1 MSPDG
6 SAALAAAPVDAAD
19 PVVAQA
25 RERAADIDAGRED
38 PRATVRLAG
47 DLGLLDA
54 PLVRVTGLVE
64 EVAGECL
71 STAFSL
77 WAQRMVL
84 TYLRT
89 AALHTAAA
97 ADGELIEGV
106 GSGAVP
112 GCTAMA
118 PTLRD
123 VAGIAPVPVVAERTS
138 VGLRRHGPIHW
149 ASQLYPDAVVV
160 LPVRVGE
167 DPGTAER
174 AVVRIRLSDPG
185 VQVAPA
191 PPLLALDATASSS
204 ARLDGVAVA
213 PDAVLSTDLAGFVA
227 TVRPTFLLLQTAFC
241 TGLATRCVTDCAAH
255 LTGVNAA
262 LQPDHDELGA
272 RLLDERRR
280 LHRWAARPDEPDKA
294 GLLRL
299 RLDAATVAVAAARLE
314 ATLRGGAGY
323 RSGSAVARRLREASF
338 LPVQAPT
345 EGQLRWELSRCA

>member
-1 MSPDG
+1 MSQDG
-6 SAALAAAPVDAAD
+6 SATLAAAPADAATL
-19 PVVAQA
+19 VVAQA
-25 RERAADIDAGRED
+25 RELAADIDAGRTD

-47 DLGLLDA
+47 GLGLLDTL
-54 PLVRVTGLVE
+54 LVRVTGLVE

-84 TYLRT
+84 TYLR
-89 AALHTAAA
+89 AAA
-97 ADGELIEGV
+97 CADAELIEGV
-106 GSGAVP
+106 GSGALP

-118 PTLRD
+118 PALRD

-138 VGLRRHGPIHW
+138 GGLRLHGPIHW
-149 ASQLYPDAVVV
+149 ASQLYPDALVV
-160 LPVRVGE
+160 LPVRIGE

-191 PPLLALDATASSS
+191 PPLLALDSTASSS

-213 PDAVLSTDLAGFVA
+213 PDALLSTDLAGFVA

-241 TGLATRCVTDCAAH
+241 AGLATRCVTESAAH
-255 LTGVNAA
+255 LTGVNLA

-272 RLLDERRR
+272 RLLDVRRR
-280 LHRWAARPDEPDKA
+280 LHRWAARPDEPEKA
-294 GLLRL
+294 ELLRL
-299 RLDAATVAVAAARLE
+299 RLDSAAVAVAAARLE